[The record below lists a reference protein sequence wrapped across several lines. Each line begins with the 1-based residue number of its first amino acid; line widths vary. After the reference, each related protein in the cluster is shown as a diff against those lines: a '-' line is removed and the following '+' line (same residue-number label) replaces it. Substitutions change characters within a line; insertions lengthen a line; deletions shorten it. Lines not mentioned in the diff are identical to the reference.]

1 MYMEIRSKMQMT
13 MTVVLTLHCA
23 IASYRGKVKK
33 KPAKSRWMALS
44 KLYTVTFL
52 TCGDATWYG
61 KSGNKLGR
69 SKK

>member
-13 MTVVLTLHCA
+13 MTVVLTLHCE

-33 KPAKSRWMALS
+33 KRRWMALS

-52 TCGDATWYG
+52 TCGDATCTWYG